1 MDVNEHRTDHGHT
14 DGSTHGH
21 AHGAA
26 LEGGWVIWREHP
38 VMRVVLAAVA
48 GCAVLTLAG
57 LAMLW
62 PDGRGQEAVSAEAAA
77 IGLASDR
84 YGAVVDSVVDAN
96 CSYQG
101 TGAEQ
106 VCRTVTVTV
115 TEGPDRGAIV
125 VLPEFNLSQPGVGG
139 QARVGDELIVGFEPT
154 TDFYFFADRDR
165 RPLLTWLSLAFV
177 IVVVVLGRMRGAM
190 ALVSMAMSVVV
201 LVGFVAPAVLD
212 GNDPLMVCLVAASL
226 IAFASL
232 YLTHGVSPTTTVAL
246 AGTLGALVFTLAISS
261 IAFAFARFSGLA
273 SDEAITLPIVA
284 GDIDLVGLLLGGAMI
299 GALGALDDVTVTQVA
314 TVAELRRQRPDLSV
328 RQLTAA
334 GVRVGREHIA
344 STVNTLLL
352 AYAGAAMPLLLL
364 FAISDQSIGMIANSE
379 VVAIEIVRT
388 LCGSMGLVAATPLT
402 TVLAAIVVA
411 GREVSPDSGP
421 DLPTGMDAP
430 AETRPAPQAEVLPAD
445 VARWEDFAPRDDAG
459 F

>member
-1 MDVNEHRTDHGHT
+1 MTDH
-14 DGSTHGH
+14 HGH
-21 AHGAA
+21 SHDAA
-26 LEGGWVIWREHP
+26 LEGGWQVWREHR
-38 VMRVVLAAVA
+38 VMRLVLAGVALCAVA
-48 GCAVLTLAG
+48 TLAG
-57 LAMLW
+57 LAGLW
-62 PDGRGQEAVSAEAAA
+62 PDGRGQDAVAEQAQA
-77 IGLASDR
+77 IGLASER
-84 YGAVVDSVVDAN
+84 YGATVDSVTDAA

-101 TGAEQ
+101 TGEEQ
-106 VCRTVTVTV
+106 ACRTVAVTV
-115 TEGPDRGAIV
+115 HEGPDRGSIV

-139 QARVGDELIVGFEPT
+139 TVEIGDEVILGFEPT

-165 RPLLTWLSLAFV
+165 RPVLLWLSIAFA
-177 IVVVVLGRMRGAM
+177 VVVLSLGRKRGAL
-190 ALVSMAMSVVV
+190 ALLSMGLSVAV
-201 LVGFVAPAVLD
+201 LVGFVAPSVLD
-212 GNDPLMVCLVAASL
+212 GNDPLLVCLVAASL

-261 IAFAFARFSGLA
+261 LAFVFARFSGLA
-273 SDEAITLPIVA
+273 SDEALTLPIVA

-314 TVAELRRQRPDLSV
+314 TVAELRRQRPDLTV

-364 FAISDQSIGMIANSE
+364 FAISDQSLGMIANSE

-388 LCGSMGLVAATPLT
+388 LCGSIGLVAATPLT

-411 GREVSPDSGP
+411 DRTIGQE
-421 DLPTGMDAP
+421 TATP
-430 AETRPAPQAEVLPAD
+430 AVATTSEGVVRTDRGAD
-445 VARWEDFAPRDDAG
+445 VAPADEPRWEDFGPRDDAG